1 MAGSSTKQGRGRRR
15 PEDIDLHVASRLRTR
30 RIMLGLTRKQL
41 ANSIGVTST
50 QAYKYETGGNRLTSG
65 RLHQIAQALNTD
77 VGYFF
82 EGIARDD
89 TFMPTQQQRLL
100 LDLARNFT
108 AIPISQVPRGNR
120 LDGARP
126 SRARCWTLG
135 CARFA
140 PPRCQAGVMTAAGHN
155 TVASRWCCDT

>member
-1 MAGSSTKQGRGRRR
+1 MAGSSTEQGRGRRR

-50 QAYKYETGGNRLTSG
+50 QTYKYETGGNRLTSG

-77 VGYFF
+77 VDYFF
-82 EGIARDD
+82 EGMDSDVALK
-89 TFMPTQQQRLL
+89 PTQQQRLL

-108 AIPISQVPRGNR
+108 AIPIRKYREVIVSMARALAEPDAGPLVVRGPRR
-120 LDGARP
+120 
-126 SRARCWTLG
+126 SRSA
-135 CARFA
+135 
-140 PPRCQAGVMTAAGHN
+140 
-155 TVASRWCCDT
+155 

>member
-50 QAYKYETGGNRLTSG
+50 QTYKYETGGNRLTSG

-82 EGIARDD
+82 EGMDSDVA
-89 TFMPTQQQRLL
+89 FKPTQQQRLL
-100 LDLARNFT
+100 LDLVRNFT
-108 AIPISQVPRGNR
+108 AIPIRKYREVIVSMARALAEPDAGPLVVRGPRR
-120 LDGARP
+120 SRGA
-126 SRARCWTLG
+126 
-135 CARFA
+135 
-140 PPRCQAGVMTAAGHN
+140 
-155 TVASRWCCDT
+155 

>member
-1 MAGSSTKQGRGRRR
+1 MAGSSTKQGRDRRR

-50 QAYKYETGGNRLTSG
+50 QTYKYETGGNRLTSG

-82 EGIARDD
+82 KGMDSDVA
-89 TFMPTQQQRLL
+89 FKPTQQQRLL

-108 AIPISQVPRGNR
+108 AIPIRKYREVIVSMARALAEPDAGPLIVRGPRR
-120 LDGARP
+120 SRGA
-126 SRARCWTLG
+126 
-135 CARFA
+135 
-140 PPRCQAGVMTAAGHN
+140 
-155 TVASRWCCDT
+155 

>member
-108 AIPISQVPRGNR
+108 AIPIRKYREVIVSMARALAEPDAGPLVVRGSR
-120 LDGARP
+120 RRVVRP
-126 SRARCWTLG
+126 G
-135 CARFA
+135 
-140 PPRCQAGVMTAAGHN
+140 
-155 TVASRWCCDT
+155 